1 MIENKKVVLCAECVS
16 HKELPFFE
24 KLKYFVTFFVL
35 VCLKHKIKSE
45 EAIAISDF
53 EEIYKENAQIVMR
66 YLLSLTKDYCLA
78 EELTQET
85 FYRAYQNIEQFR
97 GECKLNVWLCQI
109 AKNIFINKVTKEKRI
124 HSVEEIAELPDDRMP
139 EKEVLRKEKLGI
151 IYQAIHEL
159 TEPYKE
165 VFLLHYNGEVA
176 LKEIGRLFGKSESWA
191 RVTYY
196 RAREQLRRRIG
207 KDRE

>member
-1 MIENKKVVLCAECVS
+1 
-16 HKELPFFE
+16 
-24 KLKYFVTFFVL
+24 
-35 VCLKHKIKSE
+35 
-45 EAIAISDF
+45 
-53 EEIYKENAQIVMR
+53 MR

-97 GECKLNVWLCQI
+97 GNCKLNVWLCQI
-109 AKNIFINKVTKEKRI
+109 AKNLFINVVNKEKKI
-124 HSVEEIAELPDDRMP
+124 QYVEEVTEIPDERIP
-139 EKEVLRKEKLGI
+139 EKEALRKEKLGI

-165 VFLLHYNGEVA
+165 VFLLHYNGDVP
-176 LKEIGRLFGKSESWA
+176 LKEIGHLFGKSESWA

-196 RAREQLRRRIG
+196 RAREKLVRRIG
-207 KDRE
+207 RDGE